1 MKAILVVIVFVML
14 CSGCGRI
21 DSPVQP
27 VPAAN
32 HTVRWVEVKN
42 GGTPASSIKVSS
54 PRFAPYAT
62 TTIQFDLPGDA
73 IVSLTIYDAGGIITA
88 KLLNRVQLD
97 AGAQEVEFDA
107 SNLASGIYVF
117 TVVAQTLTADL
128 ELSSNVYIQSRK
140 FELIK

>member
-1 MKAILVVIVFVML
+1 
-14 CSGCGRI
+14 
-21 DSPVQP
+21 
-27 VPAAN
+27 
-32 HTVRWVEVKN
+32 
-42 GGTPASSIKVSS
+42 
-54 PRFAPYAT
+54 
-62 TTIQFDLPGDA
+62 
-73 IVSLTIYDAGGIITA
+73 VSLTIYDAGGIITA